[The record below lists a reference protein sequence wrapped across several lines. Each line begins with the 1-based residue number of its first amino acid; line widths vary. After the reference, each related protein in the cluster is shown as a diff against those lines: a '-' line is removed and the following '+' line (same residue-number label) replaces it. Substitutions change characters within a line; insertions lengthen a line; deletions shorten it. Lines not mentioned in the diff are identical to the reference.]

1 LKRDKIIPEI
11 TKIYSSFDSS
21 ITVTL
26 ATNQGYLRHKK
37 LFTSQ
42 PAIYKPY
49 KFNILSLRKKETM
62 LTVSCREVGMDCDYV
77 CKGETEEEIMKTAEE
92 HAIRDHGYKPEDLM
106 TPELREK
113 IRSHIKRS

>member
-1 LKRDKIIPEI
+1 
-11 TKIYSSFDSS
+11 
-21 ITVTL
+21 
-26 ATNQGYLRHKK
+26 
-37 LFTSQ
+37 
-42 PAIYKPY
+42 
-49 KFNILSLRKKETM
+49 M

-113 IRSHIKRS
+113 IRSHIKQSQLIDSFIFWMISLGSAVESPAVYSSNRLTLLTIF